1 MACDRATDLTS
12 WAFGQDLLLPGTGA
26 FARVMAAVFSV
37 AAFYLFEINIL
48 FVVSLGVAAMISL
61 SLFQAPASGRAPR
74 FLALVAVALFGA
86 ACAQRVPKAVA
97 YSPADH
103 LAFRAGGTAT
113 IAGEGFLRRPNGRLV
128 RCAGSEVFLVPDTP
142 YFREWISV
150 FRAGNRFEEAAALVE
165 AHKEAVRVTQ
175 CDMAGSFRFGQ
186 LPEARWFVATRVT
199 YQLDRVDFSKID
211 LTHDYWRDDAML
223 VAPVETRSGAV
234 VRPVLSNP
242 NRM

>member
-1 MACDRATDLTS
+1 MACDRATDLTALPS
-12 WAFGQDLLLPGTGA
+12 GQVSLFPGTGILARAMTAA
-26 FARVMAAVFSV
+26 FCVAV
-37 AAFYLFEINIL
+37 FYLFEINTF
-48 FVVSLGVAAMISL
+48 FVLSLGVASMVSL
-61 SLFQAPASGRAPR
+61 SLFRGAAFGRAPY
-74 FLALVAVALFGA
+74 FLALLVVAVIVA

-165 AHKEAVRVTQ
+165 THREAVRVTQ
-175 CDMAGSFRFGQ
+175 CDMAGTFRFGQ

-211 LTHDYWRDDAML
+211 LANDYWRDDAML
-223 VAPVETRSGAV
+223 VVPVETRSGAII
-234 VRPVLSNP
+234 RPVLSNP

>member
-1 MACDRATDLTS
+1 MTSDRATDLASWTS
-12 WAFGQDLLLPGTGA
+12 GQALLFPGTGNC
-26 FARVMAAVFSV
+26 ARAMTAPFGVAV
-37 AAFYLFEINIL
+37 FYLFEINTLLVI
-48 FVVSLGVAAMISL
+48 SLGIAVMMSL
-61 SLFQAPASGRAPR
+61 SLFRAPALSRAPHL
-74 FLALVAVALFGA
+74 LALLAVSLFGA

-103 LAFRAGGTAT
+103 VSFRAGGTAT

-150 FRAGNRFEEAAALVE
+150 FRAGNRFEDPAALVE

-175 CDMAGSFRFGQ
+175 CDMAGTFRFGQ

-211 LTHDYWRDDAML
+211 LANDYWRDDAML

-234 VRPVLSNP
+234 ARPVLSNP